1 MHQQVVL
8 HPGREKSI
16 FYRHPWI
23 FSGAVMKLPFF
34 ENGDM
39 LQVVASDGKHLGYGY
54 FNRASQI
61 VGRLVSFDKTT
72 PFEAIE
78 QHIKAAITLRKALLG
93 SSSAYRLI
101 HAEND
106 FLPGLVIDRYNDA
119 YVIQISTLGMDKVK
133 KLIVGVLCKELAPS
147 WIVEVSTSASRKQE
161 GLKPTIQTLYGTPVD
176 SIEIEEDG
184 LRFSVSPLKG
194 QKTGFF
200 YDLREMRLLIQKL
213 SANKRVLNCCSFT
226 GAFSLHAL
234 KGGASKVVSV
244 DISKEAIEASTG
256 HVSLNGF
263 DTNRH
268 EAVVSDVFEYL
279 QNHELDYDIVILD
292 PPAFAKQR
300 KDVTNA
306 SKAYRELNR
315 LALSKMAPQS
325 LLLTCSCSYHVDEEL
340 FTKLLFQAALGAS
353 KDVRIVQRHRLAF
366 DHLVNLYHPEGSY
379 LKSLLCYIS

>member
-1 MHQQVVL
+1 MHQQVIL

-16 FYRHPWI
+16 FYHHPWI
-23 FSGAVMKLPFF
+23 FSGAVMKLPTF

-61 VGRLVSFDKTT
+61 IGRLVSFTDVT

-78 QHIKAAITLRKALLG
+78 RHIKGAIALRKALLG
-93 SSSAYRLI
+93 TSTAYRLV

-106 FLPGLVIDRYNDA
+106 FLPGLIIDRYNDV
-119 YVIQISTLGMDKVK
+119 YVMQISTLGIDKVK
-133 KLIVGVLCKELAPS
+133 DLIVKILCQELTPS

-176 SIEIEEDG
+176 TVEIAEDG
-184 LRFSVSPLKG
+184 LRFLVSPLKG

-213 SANKRVLNCCSFT
+213 SENKRVLNCCSFT

-244 DISKEAIEASTG
+244 DVSKEAMLACTD
-256 HVSLNGF
+256 HVLLNGF
-263 DTNRH
+263 DSVRH

-279 QNHELDYDIVILD
+279 QNHALDFDIVILD
-292 PPAFAKQR
+292 PPAFAKQK

-306 SKAYRELNR
+306 SKAYRELNKI
-315 LALSKMAPQS
+315 ALSKMNSQS

-340 FTKLLFQAALGAS
+340 FTKLLFQAAVAA
-353 KDVRIVQRHRLAF
+353 KRDVRILQRHRLAF
-366 DHLVNLYHPEGSY
+366 DHLINLYHPEGSY